1 MKVMRTL
8 IGALVLAPAALF
20 GASKEIV
27 QLQRDM
33 GLLQEDVKAVQRTL
47 SDNLPVLKNLVEQ
60 ALAAAAK
67 SGTSVAV
74 LEGGIR
80 ERMLEQQKVL
90 AGPLANMGAKMDQM
104 ASDFQM
110 LRESISD
117 LTERMNKM
125 QTQLVD
131 LNNTVKVLSTP
142 PAPPPTSLS
151 PGAPGEPSAS
161 TGLNVPPPGMSAKAV
176 YDSAMRDR
184 SGGNLDLAARGFQE
198 YLKYYGGTELA
209 SNAQFYIGQI
219 HYDKNEFAPALQA
232 FDAVLEK
239 YPENNKT
246 ADAMY
251 MKGMALLK
259 SGQRNEAAREFLNVI
274 TKYPNAEVAA
284 KARTQRKALGLSVP
298 ATATARSK
306 R

>member
-8 IGALVLAPAALF
+8 IGVLVLAPAALF

-47 SDNLPVLKNLVEQ
+47 GDNLPVLKNLVEQ

-142 PAPPPTSLS
+142 PAPPPSS
-151 PGAPGEPSAS
+151 PGAPGEPSAAS
-161 TGLNVPPPGMSAKAV
+161 GLNVPPPGMSAKAV

-219 HYDKNEFAPALQA
+219 HYDKNEFMQSLQA

-298 ATATARSK
+298 STTTARSK